1 MSEALAVVKE
11 AYLAFENGNINA
23 LLQIVSEDV
32 DWRVVASADLPYSNH
47 CQTRAEVQCYFED
60 LFAAEEIT
68 KFEAREFID
77 AGSHVVVIGFVA
89 ATIKATN
96 KSFESEWVHIFTIK
110 DGLVTRWQEFFDTAA
125 RL

>member
-1 MSEALAVVKE
+1 MSEALTVVKE
-11 AYLAFENGNINA
+11 AYSAFEKGGIQA

-32 DWRVVASADLPYSNH
+32 SWRVVASTGLPYPNH
-47 CQTRAEVQCYFED
+47 CQTRAEVKRFFED

-68 KFEAREFID
+68 KFETREFID
-77 AGSHVVVIGFVA
+77 AGSHVVVIGFIA
-89 ATIKATN
+89 ATIKATK